1 MSKLLPSTIQTIRHL
16 MSLRREEVVLRR
28 DCLVGDGG
36 GEVEAGGRRRPQP
49 LHRAEVVELQGRR
62 RLRRRVR
69 VRLHHCAGEK
79 EGEDAI
85 TDDSVHSAQEHRSLF
100 TNA

>member
-28 DCLVGDGG
+28 DGLVGDGG

-49 LHRAEVVELQGRR
+49 LHRAAAEVVELQGRR
-62 RLRRRVR
+62 RLRRRGR
-69 VRLHHCAGEK
+69 VGLHHCAGEK
-79 EGEDAI
+79 KRKLMA
-85 TDDSVHSAQEHRSLF
+85 SLMILS
-100 TNA
+100 T